1 MSLSNHQLFEM
12 INASPGTSDAWAWLA
27 LVLAYGS
34 VWLVPG
40 VFWLLWRRADGA
52 GRHELLVVAAA
63 AVAALVVCE
72 LCSAWWP
79 HSRPVALHM
88 GFQLS
93 PWPLKDPGL
102 PSGEVAALIAMG
114 LSTFATRQLAVFG
127 FPLLTLALLAGG
139 SLVFTGEHFPYDVAA
154 AVPVAMLCAVVVCA
168 FERVGG
174 YRQRGWPRI

>member
-12 INASPGTSDAWAWLA
+12 INASPGTSEAWAWLA

-40 VFWLLWRRADGA
+40 VFWLLWQRSGESRC
-52 GRHELLVVAAA
+52 RELIVVAAA
-63 AVAALVVCE
+63 AAAALAACE

-79 HSRPVALHM
+79 QSRPLALHM
-88 GFQLS
+88 GAQLS

-102 PSGEVAALIAMG
+102 PSGEVAALMAMG

-127 FPLLTLALLAGG
+127 FPLLTLALLAGF
-139 SLVFTGEHFPYDVAA
+139 SLVYTGEHFPYDVAA
-154 AVPVAMLCAVVVCA
+154 AVPVAVVCAAVVCA
-168 FERVGG
+168 FARVGRH
-174 YRQRGWPRI
+174 RQREWPRI